1 MNLRQLR
8 YFCETLDA
16 GSATAAAGRLHVAPT
31 AISMQIT
38 QLEDLLGG
46 ELFDRS
52 RRPMT
57 LTALG
62 RFLYPRA
69 KELLSTL
76 DRLEEDACD
85 IAAGRSGW
93 LAVGYTRSSIFS
105 FLPQAVRTFREGH
118 PQVQFEL
125 ITMLSEHQPEQ
136 LLAGRIQVGIARS
149 IGAVAPQ
156 TSLVYTKLFDDP
168 FYLVVP
174 IGHPFSRRKAIRAVE
189 LTDTP
194 FVMYPKGIES
204 RFADQVIMLLREAGA
219 RPVIAHEAREIHTA
233 LGLVASGLGCCL
245 AGQSVSEGSRRD
257 VVFVRVADLQPD
269 ASTVFAV
276 TKAREV
282 DRIAQLFLETLISC
296 CAVLARSPGA
306 THEAIEVPRQEPL

>member
-8 YFCETLDA
+8 YFCEALDA

-38 QLEDLLGG
+38 QLEDILGG

-76 DRLEEDACD
+76 DRLEEDACN

-149 IGAVAPQ
+149 IGV
-156 TSLVYTKLFDDP
+156 
-168 FYLVVP
+168 

-245 AGQSVSEGSRRD
+245 AGQSVSVGSRRD

-282 DRIAQLFLETLISC
+282 DRIAQLFLQTLISC
-296 CAVLARSPGA
+296 CAVLARPPGA